1 MMIGLLLVAVL
12 TGRSHDEST
21 ETVDRKQTSVSAEF
35 VSADEAKAIASA
47 IHFEPADGKTA
58 TTRSGAALDK
68 EVQSVTPVSDA
79 SGATAFYVINY
90 RGGGF
95 MLLSADKRV
104 NPVLAFSET
113 STFPMNDPKGFPGGL
128 AGWMDDTKEHVQ
140 EVRAKNEPLTE
151 SMAAAWEPS
160 RIQAMFARPLENT
173 PMDTLGFVMDI
184 RR

>member
-1 MMIGLLLVAVL
+1 M
-12 TGRSHDEST
+12 
-21 ETVDRKQTSVSAEF
+21 SAEF

-68 EVQSVTPVSDA
+68 EVQSITPVSDA

-128 AGWMDDTKEHVQ
+128 ASWMDDTKEHVHIVHMAFAEARRGDFHKLGPILQ
-140 EVRAKNEPLTE
+140 PGRAYPKSHPGGRGTCLWRQPPRRPACR
-151 SMAAAWEPS
+151 SGSSGPS
-160 RIQAMFARPLENT
+160 RPRPAS
-173 PMDTLGFVMDI
+173 
-184 RR
+184 